1 MPPPN
6 ESPSDLEQR
15 LANVVLAEVLQQRTR
30 RAPVA
35 EEPATKR
42 FVRGTLDEGDTLPF
56 ALEEPFVREEPTLP
70 STPYELVAVEQDV
83 EFSLPFERP
92 HEPAFEPVAMSASS
106 NLVMDTAA
114 VAKVELEERARPAPA
129 PPMPP
134 VPMPPVPPKVSRA
147 KTAPIRQKTRGKTRG
162 KTRAKVPGKMPS
174 YVAMAIATVL
184 GALAFVLGLG
194 LARLMM

>member
-6 ESPSDLEQR
+6 EPRSDLEQR

-30 RAPVA
+30 AA
-35 EEPATKR
+35 GTQEPATTR

-56 ALEEPFVREEPTLP
+56 ALEEFAREDATQP
-70 STPYELVAVEQDV
+70 SAPYELLAVEQEV
-83 EFSLPFERP
+83 EFSVPFERP
-92 HEPAFEPVAMSASS
+92 ERAFEPVAMSAGS

-114 VAKVELEERARPAPA
+114 VTKVELEEHAERAPTPLPLPRT
-129 PPMPP
+129 
-134 VPMPPVPPKVSRA
+134 KSRA
-147 KTAPIRQKTRGKTRG
+147 KTAPLHQKKGQ
-162 KTRAKVPGKMPS
+162 MPS
-174 YVAMAIATVL
+174 YLAMGLAMLL